1 MKTIT
6 KLFLLLSLVITFG
19 ISVAGNVEATMPQIY
34 PIWGYNSQDH
44 ICQIKQEL
52 EGGIIRENL
61 SGDYWNIRECRRDNS
76 EIIFYTGTGI
86 LVWFGILMFA
96 VLMHYFI
103 FPKLEKRTKVEKVLF
118 FLQDV
123 VIIGI
128 ILFFVVLQQH
138 YFNIPK
144 AVYPYPSDI
153 DHIIYSTFIMGQFP
167 IMFAGAY
174 VIISSIRAVSMYR
187 KNKK

>member
-1 MKTIT
+1 MKNIT
-6 KLFLLLSLVITFG
+6 KLFLLLSFLITFG
-19 ISVAGNVEATMPQIY
+19 ISVTGNVEATMPQIY

-52 EGGIIRENL
+52 GGGVIRENL
-61 SGDYWNIRECRRDNS
+61 SGDYRNIRECRRNNS

-86 LVWFGILMFA
+86 LVWFGIILFA
-96 VLMHYFI
+96 VFLHYFI
-103 FPKLEKRTKVEKVLF
+103 FPKLEKRTKAEKVLF

-123 VIIGI
+123 VVMGV
-128 ILFFVVLQQH
+128 ILFFVVLWQH

-144 AVYPYPSDI
+144 AVYSYPSDI
-153 DHIIYSTFIMGQFP
+153 DHIIYSTFIRDQFP
-167 IMFAGAY
+167 FSFAGDYAM
-174 VIISSIRAVSMYR
+174 ISSIRVVLMYW